1 MGAGENHLN
10 TRVSALLARVCLDV
24 EESAIQRNAL
34 GADVSLNRQ
43 ISNDQPASFEVA
55 FDITFAVNS

>member
-1 MGAGENHLN
+1 
-10 TRVSALLARVCLDV
+10 LLARVCLDV